1 VNNENDFELKI
12 RLPLEK
18 LRDSLFAAGLLF
30 SILAVIYANSFDCS
44 WHFDDYI
51 NIVEN
56 PGIQIKTLSW
66 QEVERGLYGI
76 TGSARWQRPFS
87 YFTFA
92 MNYYFDGLNVFWY
105 HVVNFF
111 IHYITSVFLF
121 LFIYN
126 TLKLP
131 VLEGRYEQ
139 NAYSIALLATLFW
152 AINPVQVMAVTYI
165 VQRMASMAAMFYIM
179 AMYFYLKGRRVE
191 KKWKSVGFFVLA
203 AFWGILSVGSKEN
216 AAMLPVSLFLF
227 DLFLIQ
233 GVTIEHIRKN
243 WAVCLFALILVPAI
257 GLVYYDFSSITGD
270 YDKFRPFTMWERVL
284 TQPRVILFYIS
295 LLFYPIT
302 SRMMLIHD
310 VEISKSLFDPWTTFA
325 AIVVLLLILVVAVL
339 ISRKEGALMKWLE
352 KHTDYTLLRIMTG
365 PLISYCIVFF
375 FLNHLIEGSF
385 ISLELVYEHRNYLPS
400 MLLFV
405 PLSIF
410 IVYSLNYFRE
420 RRRMIVVLSSAIT
433 AIIIIMGMT
442 AYTYNGILKDEIS
455 LWSNNAEKTPH
466 LAIVHNSLGA
476 AFLNEGRLSNAF
488 TELTKATESFNREH
502 ADVEYMTYRL
512 LGYCYIVGRDDEKA
526 LFYAKKALA
535 AFPSDAELHNELAAI
550 FMKKKKLGEAES
562 EMKKAISL
570 RKDKASF
577 HINLGKI
584 YLLRGHLDAAIKE
597 AQRGIF
603 LDGNPLEAY
612 WLMSEVFKEK
622 KDYRMY
628 DHFSSLASGFKLAE
642 KRCP

>member
-1 VNNENDFELKI
+1 MRIKSHDKDFALTMRWKMGDM
-12 RLPLEK
+12 R
-18 LRDSLFAAGLLF
+18 RYVSSSLFLF
-30 SILAVIYANSFDCS
+30 VILILIYANSFDCS

-66 QEVERGLYGI
+66 QEIERSVYGI
-76 TGSARWQRPFS
+76 AGIARWQRPVS

-131 VLEGRYEQ
+131 ILEGRYEQ

-179 AMYFYLKGRRVE
+179 AMYFYLKGRSAD
-191 KKWKSVGFFVLA
+191 KTWKSVGFFVLA
-203 AFWGILSVGSKEN
+203 AFWGILSIGSKEN
-216 AAMLPVSLFLF
+216 AAMLPLSLFLF

-233 GVTIEHIRKN
+233 GVTIDHIRKN
-243 WAVCLFALILVPAI
+243 WTVCLFALVLVPAI
-257 GLVYYDFSSITGD
+257 GLMYYDFSMITGD
-270 YDKFRPFTMWERVL
+270 YDQFRPFTMWERVL

-310 VEISKSLFDPWTTFA
+310 VEISKSLFDPWTTLA
-325 AIVVLLLILVVAVL
+325 AVIVLLLILVVALL
-339 ISRKEGALMKWLE
+339 ISRK
-352 KHTDYTLLRIMTG
+352 R
-365 PLISYCIVFF
+365 PLISYCIIFF

-410 IVYSLNYFRE
+410 IVYALSYFEKRK
-420 RRRMIVVLSSAIT
+420 RMIVVLSSAIT
-433 AIIIIMGMT
+433 AIIIIMGVSVFIQ
-442 AYTYNGILKDEIS
+442 NNILKDEIS
-455 LWSNNAEKTPH
+455 LWSDNIEKTPRLH
-466 LAIVHNSLGA
+466 HVRQNLGVA
-476 AFLNEGRLSNAF
+476 YFIDGRVSEAFV
-488 TELTKATESFNREH
+488 ELTKALDSLSAAHIKAKVKTH
-502 ADVEYMTYRL
+502 GL
-512 LGYCYIVGRDDEKA
+512 LGEYYILRGND
-526 LFYAKKALA
+526 KKAMSHYFEALKIEPYFYPVYNRLA
-535 AFPSDAELHNELAAI
+535 EIKARENQLSDAEKLIRIGIALVPDSYAFHLTLARILLKQGSPDQAI
-550 FMKKKKLGEAES
+550 KVAQKALMLGGDSSKPYVIFSEAFTMKKDH
-562 EMKKAISL
+562 
-570 RKDKASF
+570 RT
-577 HINLGKI
+577 
-584 YLLRGHLDAAIKE
+584 
-597 AQRGIF
+597 
-603 LDGNPLEAY
+603 AY
-612 WLMSEVFKEK
+612 
-622 KDYRMY
+622 
-628 DHFSSLASGFKLAE
+628 HFYKLANSLQVPDSSCE
-642 KRCP
+642 SDKQLLTFHTGA

>member
-1 VNNENDFELKI
+1 MTWKRGDI
-12 RLPLEK
+12 RRYAFPFV
-18 LRDSLFAAGLLF
+18 SLFVLL
-30 SILAVIYANSFDCS
+30 LAVYANSFNCS

-66 QEVERGLYGI
+66 QEIGRSLYGI
-76 TGSARWQRPFS
+76 AGSARWQRPVS

-131 VLEGRYEQ
+131 ILEGRYEKH
-139 NAYSIALLATLFW
+139 AYSIALLATLFW
-152 AINPVQVMAVTYI
+152 AINPVEVMAVTYI

-179 AMYFYLKGRRVE
+179 AMYFYLKGRTGD
-191 KKWKSVGFFVLA
+191 KTWKSVVFFILA
-203 AFWGILSVGSKEN
+203 AFSALLSLGSKEN

-243 WAVCLFALILVPAI
+243 WAVCLFALLLVPAI
-257 GLVYYDFSSITGD
+257 GLVYYDFSSITGS
-270 YDKFRPFTMWERVL
+270 YDEIRPFTMWERVL

-295 LLFYPIT
+295 LLLYPIT

-310 VEISKSLFDPWTTFA
+310 MEISKSLFDPWTTFA
-325 AIVVLLLILVVAVL
+325 AVIMLLLILVVAVL
-339 ISRKEGALMKWLE
+339 ISRK
-352 KHTDYTLLRIMTG
+352 R
-365 PLISYCIVFF
+365 PLISYCIIFF

-385 ISLELVYEHRNYLPS
+385 ISLGLVYEHRNYLPS
-400 MLLFV
+400 MLFFV

-410 IVYSLNYFRE
+410 IVYALSYFDK
-420 RRRMIVVLSSAIT
+420 RRRIIVVLSSAIT
-433 AIIIIMGMT
+433 AVIIIMGVT
-442 AYTYNGILKDEIS
+442 VFIQNDILKDEIS

-476 AFLNEGRLSNAF
+476 AFLTAGRLSNAF
-488 TELTKATESFNREH
+488 AELTKATESINREH
-502 ADVEYMTYRL
+502 AGVKYTTYRL
-512 LGYCYIVGRDDEKA
+512 LSYYYILGPDDEKA
-526 LFYAKKALA
+526 LFYTKKALA
-535 AFPSDAELHNELAAI
+535 GFPSDAELYNQMAAI
-550 FMKKKKLGEAES
+550 LMKKEKLGEAES

-584 YLLRGHLDAAIKE
+584 YLLRGHPDAAIKE
-597 AQRGIF
+597 AQRGIL

-612 WLMSEVFKEK
+612 WLMSEAFKGK
-622 KDYRMY
+622 KDYRMS
-628 DHFSSLASGFKLAE
+628 DHFSSLASGFKLA
-642 KRCP
+642 KKQCP

>member
-1 VNNENDFELKI
+1 MNNENDFELNIK
-12 RLPLEK
+12 LPLEK
-18 LRDSLFAAGLLF
+18 WRDPLFAAGLLF
-30 SILAVIYANSFDCS
+30 SILILIYANSFNCS

-66 QEVERGLYGI
+66 QEIERSVYGI
-76 TGSARWQRPFS
+76 AGIARWQRPVS

-131 VLEGRYEQ
+131 ILEGRYEQ

-165 VQRMASMAAMFYIM
+165 VQRMASMVAMFYIM
-179 AMYFYLKGRRVE
+179 AMYFYLKGRSAD
-191 KKWKSVGFFVLA
+191 KTWKSVGFFVLA
-203 AFWGILSVGSKEN
+203 AFWGILSIGSKEN
-216 AAMLPVSLFLF
+216 AAMLPLSLFLF

-233 GVTIEHIRKN
+233 GVTIDHIRKN
-243 WAVCLFALILVPAI
+243 WTVCLFALVLVPAI
-257 GLVYYDFSSITGD
+257 GLMYYDFSMITGD
-270 YDKFRPFTMWERVL
+270 YDQFRPFTMWERVL

-310 VEISKSLFDPWTTFA
+310 VEISKSLFDPWTTLA
-325 AIVVLLLILVVAVL
+325 AVIVLLLILVVALL
-339 ISRKEGALMKWLE
+339 ISRK
-352 KHTDYTLLRIMTG
+352 R
-365 PLISYCIVFF
+365 PLISYCIIFF

-410 IVYSLNYFRE
+410 IVYALSYFEKRK
-420 RRRMIVVLSSAIT
+420 RMIVVLSSAIT
-433 AIIIIMGMT
+433 AIIIIMGVSVFIQ
-442 AYTYNGILKDEIS
+442 NNILKDEIS
-455 LWSNNAEKTPH
+455 LWSDNARKTPD
-466 LAIVHNSLGA
+466 LEIVHGNLGA
-476 AFLNEGRLSNAF
+476 ALLRANRFPSAFVELSKALNSPPSWDIKVKF
-488 TELTKATESFNREH
+488 KI
-502 ADVEYMTYRL
+502 YQL
-512 LGYCYIVGRDDEKA
+512 LGDYYLLSGDAEKA
-526 LFYAKKALA
+526 LVFVDKALEGFSHNSDLYNSKA
-535 AFPSDAELHNELAAI
+535 ALLI
-550 FMKKKKLGEAES
+550 QKKKMAEAEIA
-562 EMKKAISL
+562 MKRAISL
-570 RKDKASF
+570 KQDNAYL
-577 HINLGKI
+577 HVNLGVI
-584 YLLRGHLDAAIKE
+584 YLRRGRYDAAIRE
-597 AQRGIF
+597 AQRAIL
-603 LDGNPLEAY
+603 LDGNSQGAY
-612 WLMSEVFKEK
+612 WLMSEAFKAK
-622 KDYRMY
+622 NDHRTS
-628 DHFSSLASGFKLAE
+628 DHFSRVASSSGLTK

>member
-1 VNNENDFELKI
+1 MRWKMRGMRRYVSSSFF
-12 RLPLEK
+12 
-18 LRDSLFAAGLLF
+18 LFV
-30 SILAVIYANSFDCS
+30 ILILIYANSFDCS

-56 PGIQIKTLSW
+56 HGVQIKTLSW
-66 QEVERGLYGI
+66 QEIGRSLYGI
-76 TGSARWQRPFS
+76 AGNGRWQRPVS

-131 VLEGRYEQ
+131 ILEGRYEK

-152 AINPVQVMAVTYI
+152 AINPVEVMAVTYI

-179 AMYFYLKGRRVE
+179 AMYFYLKGRRAD
-191 KKWKSVGFFVLA
+191 KTWKSVGFFVLT
-203 AFWGILSVGSKEN
+203 AFCAILSMGSKEN

-243 WAVCLFALILVPAI
+243 WAVCLFVLVLVPAI
-257 GLVYYDFSSITGD
+257 GLMYCDFSTITGD
-270 YDKFRPFTMWERVL
+270 YDQFRPFTMWERVL

-295 LLFYPIT
+295 LLLYPIT

-325 AIVVLLLILVVAVL
+325 AVIALLLILVAAVL
-339 ISRKEGALMKWLE
+339 ISR
-352 KHTDYTLLRIMTG
+352 RR
-365 PLISYCIVFF
+365 PLISYCIIFF

-385 ISLELVYEHRNYLPS
+385 ISLGIIYEHRNYLPS
-400 MLLFV
+400 MLFFV

-410 IVYSLNYFRE
+410 IVYALSYFEKRK
-420 RRRMIVVLSSAIT
+420 RMIVVLSSAIT
-433 AIIIIMGMT
+433 AIIIMMGMNV
-442 AYTYNGILKDEIS
+442 YIYNDISKDEIS
-455 LWSNNAEKTPH
+455 LWSDNVQKASDLSIAHGN
-466 LAIVHNSLGA
+466 LGA
-476 AFLNEGRLSNAF
+476 ALLRASRFPEAF
-488 TELTKATESFNREH
+488 VELTKALNSPPSWDIRMKFKI
-502 ADVEYMTYRL
+502 YQL
-512 LGYCYIVGRDDEKA
+512 LGEYYLLSGDHENAIMYVEKA
-526 LFYAKKALA
+526 LAGLSNNTDLYNNKAAL
-535 AFPSDAELHNELAAI
+535 LML
-550 FMKKKKLGEAES
+550 KKKLSEAEIAI
-562 EMKKAISL
+562 KKAISL
-570 RKDKASF
+570 KRDIAFF
-577 HINLGKI
+577 HVNLGNI
-584 YLLRGHLDAAIKE
+584 YLSGGHPDAAVKE
-597 AQRGIF
+597 AQRAIILGGDT
-603 LDGNPLEAY
+603 LKAYSLLSEA
-612 WLMSEVFKEK
+612 FKAK
-622 KDYRMY
+622 NDYRTS
-628 DHFSSLASGFKLAE
+628 DHFSRVASGSGLTK